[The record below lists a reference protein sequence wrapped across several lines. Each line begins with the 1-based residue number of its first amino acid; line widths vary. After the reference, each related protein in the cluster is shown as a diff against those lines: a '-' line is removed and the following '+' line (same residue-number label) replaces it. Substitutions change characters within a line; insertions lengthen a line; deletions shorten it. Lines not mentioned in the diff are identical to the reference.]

1 MELLQQEQR
10 ERDLDA
16 AVATVHEVAVE
27 EVGACGRG
35 QAVRAEDVHQI
46 VELPVQVADHRQ
58 RRALGYIEL
67 DDVAQRLEVLRLAT
81 EELRCDLTAENAA
94 AEEDRRD
101 ADLKE
106 AEEEKRVK
114 QLTAIL
120 AIAILPLPYLGITGA
135 QKAISDAA
143 MLAGDDEGAV
153 RGALRGKD
161 PRSANFQQ
169 KRRR

>member
-1 MELLQQEQR
+1 MLTLALAVSSLVVPTPTSR
-10 ERDLDA
+10 RG
-16 AVATVHEVAVE
+16 AVASAAAFAAGLAVP
-27 EVGACGRG
+27 A
-35 QAVRAEDVHQI
+35 AFATSIEDI
-46 VELPVQVADHRQ
+46 AARS
-58 RRALGYIEL
+58 
-67 DDVAQRLEVLRLAT
+67 
-81 EELRCDLTAENAA
+81 NAA

-161 PRSANFQQ
+161 PRSSSFQQ

>member
-1 MELLQQEQR
+1 MLALALAVSSLVVPQAPTSR
-10 ERDLDA
+10 RG
-16 AVATVHEVAVE
+16 AVASAAAFAAGLAVP
-27 EVGACGRG
+27 A
-35 QAVRAEDVHQI
+35 AFATSIEDI
-46 VELPVQVADHRQ
+46 AARS
-58 RRALGYIEL
+58 
-67 DDVAQRLEVLRLAT
+67 
-81 EELRCDLTAENAA
+81 NAA

-106 AEEEKRVK
+106 AEEEARVK

-161 PRSANFQQ
+161 PRSSSFQQ

>member
-1 MELLQQEQR
+1 MLALALAVSSLVVPTPTSR
-10 ERDLDA
+10 RG
-16 AVATVHEVAVE
+16 AVASAAAFAAGLAAPAAFATSI
-27 EVGACGRG
+27 
-35 QAVRAEDVHQI
+35 EDI
-46 VELPVQVADHRQ
+46 AARS
-58 RRALGYIEL
+58 
-67 DDVAQRLEVLRLAT
+67 
-81 EELRCDLTAENAA
+81 NAA

-106 AEEEKRVK
+106 AEEEARVK

-143 MLAGDDEGAV
+143 MLSGDDEGAV
-153 RGALRGKD
+153 RGALRGRD

>member
-1 MELLQQEQR
+1 MLALALAVSSLVVPQAPTSR
-10 ERDLDA
+10 RS
-16 AVATVHEVAVE
+16 AVASAAAFAAGLAAPAAFATSI
-27 EVGACGRG
+27 
-35 QAVRAEDVHQI
+35 EDI
-46 VELPVQVADHRQ
+46 AARS
-58 RRALGYIEL
+58 
-67 DDVAQRLEVLRLAT
+67 
-81 EELRCDLTAENAA
+81 NAA

-106 AEEEKRVK
+106 AEEEARVK

-143 MLAGDDEGAV
+143 TLSGDDEGAV
-153 RGALRGKD
+153 RRALRGKD

>member
-1 MELLQQEQR
+1 MLALALAVSSLVVPQAPTSR
-10 ERDLDA
+10 RS
-16 AVATVHEVAVE
+16 AVASAAAFAAGLAAPAASFATSI
-27 EVGACGRG
+27 
-35 QAVRAEDVHQI
+35 EDI
-46 VELPVQVADHRQ
+46 AARS
-58 RRALGYIEL
+58 
-67 DDVAQRLEVLRLAT
+67 
-81 EELRCDLTAENAA
+81 NAA

-106 AEEEKRVK
+106 AEEEARVK

-143 MLAGDDEGAV
+143 MLSGDDEGAV

>member
-1 MELLQQEQR
+1 MAS
-10 ERDLDA
+10 A
-16 AVATVHEVAVE
+16 AAFAAGLAAPAAFATSI
-27 EVGACGRG
+27 
-35 QAVRAEDVHQI
+35 EDI
-46 VELPVQVADHRQ
+46 AARS
-58 RRALGYIEL
+58 
-67 DDVAQRLEVLRLAT
+67 
-81 EELRCDLTAENAA
+81 NAA

-106 AEEEKRVK
+106 AEEEARVK

-135 QKAISDAA
+135 QKAISEARRRRWPA
-143 MLAGDDEGAV
+143 TTRARS

-169 KRRR
+169 RRR

>member
-1 MELLQQEQR
+1 MLALALAVSSLVVPTPTSR
-10 ERDLDA
+10 RG
-16 AVATVHEVAVE
+16 AVASAAAFAAGLAAPAAFATSI
-27 EVGACGRG
+27 
-35 QAVRAEDVHQI
+35 EDI
-46 VELPVQVADHRQ
+46 AARS
-58 RRALGYIEL
+58 
-67 DDVAQRLEVLRLAT
+67 
-81 EELRCDLTAENAA
+81 NAA

-106 AEEEKRVK
+106 AEEEARVK

>member
-1 MELLQQEQR
+1 MLTLALAVSSLVVPTPTSR
-10 ERDLDA
+10 RG
-16 AVATVHEVAVE
+16 AVASAAAFAAGLAAPAAFATSI
-27 EVGACGRG
+27 
-35 QAVRAEDVHQI
+35 EDI
-46 VELPVQVADHRQ
+46 AARS
-58 RRALGYIEL
+58 
-67 DDVAQRLEVLRLAT
+67 
-81 EELRCDLTAENAA
+81 NAA

-106 AEEEKRVK
+106 AEEEARVK

-143 MLAGDDEGAV
+143 MLSGDDEGAV

>member
-1 MELLQQEQR
+1 MLTLALAVSSLVVPTPTSR
-10 ERDLDA
+10 RG
-16 AVATVHEVAVE
+16 AVASAAAFAAGLAAPAAFATSI
-27 EVGACGRG
+27 
-35 QAVRAEDVHQI
+35 EDI
-46 VELPVQVADHRQ
+46 AARS
-58 RRALGYIEL
+58 
-67 DDVAQRLEVLRLAT
+67 
-81 EELRCDLTAENAA
+81 NAA

-161 PRSANFQQ
+161 PRSSSFQQ

>member
-1 MELLQQEQR
+1 MLALALAVSSLVVPTPTSR
-10 ERDLDA
+10 RG
-16 AVATVHEVAVE
+16 AVASAAAFAAGLAVP
-27 EVGACGRG
+27 A
-35 QAVRAEDVHQI
+35 AFATSIEDI
-46 VELPVQVADHRQ
+46 AARS
-58 RRALGYIEL
+58 
-67 DDVAQRLEVLRLAT
+67 
-81 EELRCDLTAENAA
+81 NAA

-161 PRSANFQQ
+161 PRSSSFQQ

>member
-1 MELLQQEQR
+1 MLTLALAVSSLVVPTPTSR
-10 ERDLDA
+10 RG
-16 AVATVHEVAVE
+16 AVASAAAFAA
-27 EVGACGRG
+27 GLA
-35 QAVRAEDVHQI
+35 APA
-46 VELPVQVADHRQ
+46 
-58 RRALGYIEL
+58 
-67 DDVAQRLEVLRLAT
+67 LAT
-81 EELRCDLTAENAA
+81 SIEDIAARSNAA

-161 PRSANFQQ
+161 PRSSSFQQ

>member
-1 MELLQQEQR
+1 MEQLGGRL
-10 ERDLDA
+10 ERAKELGA
-16 AVATVHEVAVE
+16 LR
-27 EVGACGRG
+27 VGAGG
-35 QAVRAEDVHQI
+35 
-46 VELPVQVADHRQ
+46 
-58 RRALGYIEL
+58 G
-67 DDVAQRLEVLRLAT
+67 
-81 EELRCDLTAENAA
+81 
-94 AEEDRRD
+94 
-101 ADLKE
+101 
-106 AEEEKRVK
+106 AEEEGRVK

-153 RGALRGKD
+153 RGALRGRD

>member
-1 MELLQQEQR
+1 MLALALAVSSLVVPTPTSR
-10 ERDLDA
+10 RG
-16 AVATVHEVAVE
+16 AVASAAAFAAGLAAPAAFATSI
-27 EVGACGRG
+27 
-35 QAVRAEDVHQI
+35 EDI
-46 VELPVQVADHRQ
+46 AARS
-58 RRALGYIEL
+58 
-67 DDVAQRLEVLRLAT
+67 
-81 EELRCDLTAENAA
+81 NAA

-161 PRSANFQQ
+161 PRSSNFQQ